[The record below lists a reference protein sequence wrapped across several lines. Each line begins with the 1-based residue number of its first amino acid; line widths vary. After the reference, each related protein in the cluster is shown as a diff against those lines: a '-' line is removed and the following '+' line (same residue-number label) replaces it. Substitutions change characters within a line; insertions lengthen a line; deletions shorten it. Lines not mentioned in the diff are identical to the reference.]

1 MIDLVKAAE
10 NIQDFEDGSLKN
22 HVINLEKHFQDAD
35 KQTTQTLCTDLNIDT
50 TLLES
55 AFLLKK
61 VAGQINVVIHSVG
74 ILISLPHIL
83 KKDEFVKSLSL
94 GAGNTGR
101 SFDLETNLRIAEFK
115 FIQWKG
121 GSEAIRQNSV
131 FKDFYG
137 LAEAETSK
145 ERFLYVV
152 GLEHPLNFFNGG
164 RVLSSVM
171 SRNNK
176 LWEEI
181 QQRYGNRFE
190 RVNEYYEYRKE
201 LVQIVDIA
209 EVVPEIADLFQQQ

>member
-10 NIQDFEDGSLKN
+10 KIQEFEDGSLKN
-22 HVINLEKHFQDAD
+22 RVLNLEKHFQDAD
-35 KQTTQTLCTDLNIDT
+35 KRATQALCVDLNVDAP
-50 TLLES
+50 LLES
-55 AFLLKK
+55 AFSLKK

-74 ILISLPHIL
+74 KLISLPHIL
-83 KKDEFVKSLSL
+83 KKDEFVESLSL

-115 FIQWKG
+115 FIQWRG
-121 GSEAIRQNSV
+121 GSESIRQNSV

-152 GLEHPLNFFNGG
+152 GLEHPMDFFNGG
-164 RVLSSVM
+164 RKLSSVM

-176 LWEEI
+176 LWAEF

-190 RVNEYYEYRKE
+190 RINEYYEHRKA

-209 EVVPEIADLFQQQ
+209 AVVPEIADLFQ